1 MFFWGGKGIA
11 TGDLGHHYGC
21 LSQVAYEYPRNNKTF
36 TQTLCNCQYY
46 DIHFLLE
53 LEMKPFKLGHDTSY
67 WPHPVIW
74 RMVFGEYEWHTFMID
89 VEYNGQKK
97 SILSHL
103 KGKLTI

>member
-53 LEMKPFKLGHDTSY
+53 LEMKPFKLGQDTSY
-67 WPHPVIW
+67 I
-74 RMVFGEYEWHTFMID
+74 
-89 VEYNGQKK
+89 
-97 SILSHL
+97 
-103 KGKLTI
+103 LTIYLFDLSFLVVYSIFFYFPNITF